1 MRIFFTALFTLLPLA
16 AQGAW
21 IVKSEFQLHLSEKL
35 FDEIIADFW
44 QSLQGKQIIPIDNF
58 VISPAGIPIRLS
70 GIRAEV
76 NYSFPLPKRVAGQ
89 TREWELS
96 SDNLSGRLVV
106 DHISAT
112 QTIVREE
119 NGIIIEIPLRADCY
133 NVALTLPA
141 GSTRVNARIKADI
154 VDNQVKLSLPQYEAD
169 WLPNSW
175 QVESM
180 NCSGLEGLEAV
191 VKSEALKALSSFQ
204 NFDAEVRTALTENFE
219 TWSKDA
225 SLLLL
230 SEREIPSYKDYLKI
244 FYEPISAEEVG
255 TGLLLRGEMRFEY
268 PYVAPGQEIVHE
280 YFLKP
285 TQKKNPT
292 AAPQLLIPFETVRS
306 LMMGEYFVG
315 KLEHSLRSTEIP
327 AFTNFMKS
335 RWQQFWA
342 WPELMNYPANAKFA
356 FQFLPMGPPS
366 FTNEKAGKN
375 NSISGNLDMPLSVRM
390 FARQNGQFTP
400 MVEFR
405 TMVAGPTT
413 LTLLRGGKIELQL
426 MAEEYPVTYQWAEKY
441 LRTYNPST
449 RVAADTIAEQVRNTL
464 RTEGFTMALP
474 ALSVGKNLRLL
485 PEKWNL
491 ENGGNLR
498 LDFTAKK

>member
-1 MRIFFTALFTLLPLA
+1 MRLFLYVLLTLLPFA

-44 QSLQGKQIIPIDNF
+44 KSLQGKQVIPIDNF
-58 VISPAGIPIRLS
+58 VIAPGGIPIRLN

-119 NGIIIEIPLRADCY
+119 NGIIIEIPLQADCF

-141 GSTRVNARIKADI
+141 GSTRVSARIKADI
-154 VDNQVKLSLPQYEAD
+154 IDNQVKLSLPHYEAD
-169 WLPNSW
+169 WAPNSW

-191 VKSEALKALSSFQ
+191 VKAEALKALSSFQ
-204 NFDAEVRTALTENFE
+204 NFDAEVHTALTENFE

-230 SEREIPSYKDYLKI
+230 SERELPSKKDYLKI
-244 FYEPISAEEVG
+244 YYEPTSAVEVG
-255 TGLLLRGEMRFEY
+255 TGLLLAGEMRFEY
-268 PYVAPGQEIVHE
+268 PFVAPGQEIIHS
-280 YFLKP
+280 YALKAG
-285 TQKKNPT
+285 TKKNAAT
-292 AAPQLLIPFETVRS
+292 APQLLIPFETVRS
-306 LMMGEYFVG
+306 LMMGEYFAG

-327 AFTNFMKS
+327 AFTTFMQS
-335 RWQQFWA
+335 RWKQFWA
-342 WPELMNYPANAKFA
+342 WPELMNYPANAEFA

-366 FTNEKAGKN
+366 FTKEKAGKN
-375 NSISGNLDMPLSVRM
+375 NSITGNLDMPLSVRM
-390 FARQNGQFTP
+390 FAPQKGKFTP

-405 TMVAGPTT
+405 TMVSGPTS
-413 LTLLRGGKIELQL
+413 LTLLKDGKIELQL
-426 MAEEYPVTYQWAEKY
+426 TAQEYPVNYAWAEKY
-441 LRTYNPST
+441 LRKHNPST
-449 RVAADTIAEQVRNTL
+449 RVAADTIAEQVRKSL
-464 RTEGFTMALP
+464 STEGFTMEIP
-474 ALSVGKNLRLL
+474 SLSVGKDLRLV
-485 PEKWNL
+485 PEKWIL
-491 ENGGNLR
+491 ESGGNLR
-498 LDFTAKK
+498 LDFATKK